1 MLQCALAYKPQ
12 LNLEGHGTTS
22 HVDQAFTAK
31 EVGDDQDGHKTDLL
45 FVSGAADW
53 L

>member
-12 LNLEGHGTTS
+12 LNLEGYGAAS
-22 HVDQAFTAK
+22 HVDQSFTAK
-31 EVGDDQDGHKTDLL
+31 EVGDGQDEHKMDLL
-45 FVSGAADW
+45 IVSGAADW

>member
-12 LNLEGHGTTS
+12 LNLDGNGATP
-22 HVDQAFTAK
+22 HVDQAFTIK
-31 EVGDDQDGHKTDLL
+31 GVGDSQDEHKMDLL